1 MAGGLSLREGG
12 ILADKRYYWIQLKE
26 GFFKQK
32 EIKKLRK
39 IAGGDTYTVIYLKML
54 LKAVQQGNK
63 LYFEGVEET
72 FHEEIALELDE
83 DPENVKVTIAFLERQ
98 GLIRVLSED
107 EVLLSQ
113 CEEMVGSESES
124 AARVRRYREKKALQS
139 NGGVTPLLQNGN
151 TDIEKDIDTEKDTEI
166 KKDSVRSPERK
177 GSVPEAGIP
186 SPAAGH
192 VRPSLKAGAG
202 QQSNGVQEADVAAI
216 ILNDGTEWRPDQA
229 LFAEYIRLY
238 PNVDVKQQFNEMRGW
253 CLSNPAKRKTPRG
266 IKRFVNGWLSREQ
279 DRGGAMRQYAA
290 GSSGTVHQER
300 IAELAEE
307 KAELPKCSELPE
319 VRY

>member
-1 MAGGLSLREGG
+1 M
-12 ILADKRYYWIQLKE
+12 ADKRYYWIQLKE

-98 GLIRVLSED
+98 GLIRVLNED

-139 NGGVTPLLQNGN
+139 NGDVTPLLQNGN
-151 TDIEKDIDTEKDTEI
+151 TDIDIEKDKDTEI
-166 KKDSVRSPERK
+166 KKDIIWSSGRQDS
-177 GSVPEAGIP
+177 
-186 SPAAGH
+186 
-192 VRPSLKAGAG
+192 G
-202 QQSNGVQEADVAAI
+202 QEEPPVITLPLNTGEEYFISQHDIDTFAD
-216 ILNDGTEWRPDQA
+216 
-229 LFAEYIRLY
+229 LY
-238 PNVDVKQQFNEMRGW
+238 PAVDILQAMRGMKGW
-253 CLSNPAKRKTPRG
+253 LMTNPRKRKTKRG
-266 IKRFVNGWLSREQ
+266 IGRFINSWLAREQ
-279 DRGGAMRQYAA
+279 DKGGKNTVGNNARNMTTKQYAESIR
-290 GSSGTVHQER
+290 GWDE
-300 IAELAEE
+300 
-307 KAELPKCSELPE
+307 
-319 VRY
+319 

>member
-1 MAGGLSLREGG
+1 M
-12 ILADKRYYWIQLKE
+12 ADKRYYWIQLKE

-139 NGGVTPLLQNGN
+139 NGDVTPLLQNCN
-151 TDIEKDIDTEKDTEI
+151 IDIEKDIDTEKDIEI
-166 KKDSVRSPERK
+166 KKDSARSPEKK
-177 GSVPEAGIP
+177 GPGPEAGIP
-186 SPAAGH
+186 SPVAGH

-202 QQSNGVQEADVAAI
+202 QQSNEVQEADVEAI
-216 ILNDGTEWRPDQA
+216 PLNDGTEWRPDQA
-229 LFAEYIRLY
+229 LFAEYARLY

-279 DRGGAMRQYAA
+279 DRGGTRRQYAA
-290 GSSGTVHQER
+290 GSSGTVHHER
-300 IAELAEE
+300 IAELVNEQAASGWDHEV
-307 KAELPKCSELPE
+307 PE
-319 VRY
+319 AMY

>member
-139 NGGVTPLLQNGN
+139 NGDVTPLLQDGN
-151 TDIEKDIDTEKDTEI
+151 TNIEKDIDTEKDTEI
-166 KKDSVRSPERK
+166 KKDSARNPERK
-177 GSVPEAGIP
+177 GSEPEAGIP

-202 QQSNGVQEADVAAI
+202 QQSNGVQKADVAAV

-229 LFAEYIRLY
+229 LFAEYVRLY
-238 PNVDVKQQFNEMRGW
+238 PNVDVKQQFNVMRSW
-253 CLSNPAKRKTPRG
+253 CLSNPQKRKTRRG
-266 IKRFVNGWLSREQ
+266 ITRFVNSWLTREQ
-279 DRGGAMRQYAA
+279 DKGYRRPTDNSSYQQRQSESGYSQDVLNRLADESRGDLNG
-290 GSSGTVHQER
+290 
-300 IAELAEE
+300 
-307 KAELPKCSELPE
+307 
-319 VRY
+319 

>member
-1 MAGGLSLREGG
+1 M
-12 ILADKRYYWIQLKE
+12 ADKRYYWIQLKE

-39 IAGGDTYTVIYLKML
+39 TAGGDTYTVIYLKML

-83 DPENVKVTIAFLERQ
+83 DPENVRMTLSFLERQ

-107 EVLLSQ
+107 EFLLSQ
-113 CEEMVGSESES
+113 CGEMVGSESES

-139 NGGVTPLLQNGN
+139 NGDVTPLLQDGN
-151 TDIEKDIDTEKDTEI
+151 IDIEKDIDTKKDIEI
-166 KKDSVRSPERK
+166 KKDSARSPERK
-177 GSVPEAGIP
+177 GSGLEAGIP

-229 LFAEYIRLY
+229 LFAEYVRLY

-279 DRGGAMRQYAA
+279 DRGGTMRQYAA
-290 GSSGTVHQER
+290 GSPGTVHQER
-300 IAELAEE
+300 IAELVGE